1 MVVSAVARWATIA
14 PSRITETRSVTIIT
28 SPHQTPSSYW
38 LDIVKT
44 TKASSKIRSWFRK
57 ATLEQSI
64 SLGEDLLDRELKR
77 LKVKGKMSDELEA
90 LAKEYGLSDASR
102 LYAAIGR
109 GEYSAAQVA
118 QRLLPEEPAAED
130 EPPKASVLTRFVD
143 RMRRSRG
150 GVKVTGIDNLMIRF
164 AQCCQPVPGDP
175 IIGFITRGRG
185 VTVHN
190 KECTNIVDDL
200 ERRLE
205 VHWDVEKD
213 QFFVVGLRIHG
224 TDRPGLLNEIS
235 RTISDA
241 GINIT
246 HAAMDTTDGLA
257 DGNFGIEVEHLS
269 QLERLIVRINRIKGV
284 DRVERET
291 GVKHGGVS
299 EDVFDH
305 LDQVSDD

>member
-1 MVVSAVARWATIA
+1 M
-14 PSRITETRSVTIIT
+14 
-28 SPHQTPSSYW
+28 
-38 LDIVKT
+38 
-44 TKASSKIRSWFRK
+44 
-57 ATLEQSI
+57 
-64 SLGEDLLDRELKR
+64 
-77 LKVKGKMSDELEA
+77 
-90 LAKEYGLSDASR
+90 
-102 LYAAIGR
+102 
-109 GEYSAAQVA
+109 
-118 QRLLPEEPAAED
+118 
-130 EPPKASVLTRFVD
+130 LTRFVD
-143 RMRRSRG
+143 RVRRPRG

-190 KECTNIVDDL
+190 KECANIVDDL

-213 QFFVVGLRIHG
+213 QFFVVGLRIFG

-235 RTISDA
+235 RTITDA

-246 HAAMDTTDGLA
+246 HAAMDTTDGMA

-269 QLERLIVRINRIKGV
+269 QLDRLIVRIKKIKGV

-291 GVKHGGVS
+291 GVKYGNVS

-305 LDQVSDD
+305 LEQDPGN